1 VSRARDVVTAAYAAL
16 ERASDE
22 TSEASGLLRKAYDAA
37 LAGEKAHRRMGAGL
51 GGHRESADT
60 AARYFVVKWF
70 LDPANITDARSACA
84 VRPDCLFASALRAV
98 LEGHAGFLAVH
109 ETCSPVASIDYTKDI
124 VR

>member
-51 GGHRESADT
+51 GGHPMRAPR
-60 AARYFVVKWF
+60 APCARIAC
-70 LDPANITDARSACA
+70 LRARSAPCSKGM
-84 VRPDCLFASALRAV
+84 P
-98 LEGHAGFLAVH
+98 GF
-109 ETCSPVASIDYTKDI
+109 
-124 VR
+124 